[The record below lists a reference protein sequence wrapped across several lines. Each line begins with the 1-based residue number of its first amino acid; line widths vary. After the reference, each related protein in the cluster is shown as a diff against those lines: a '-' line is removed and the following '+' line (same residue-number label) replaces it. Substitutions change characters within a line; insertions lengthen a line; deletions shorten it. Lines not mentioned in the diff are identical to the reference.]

1 MFNTNAQRAAIIG
14 LAVLLVL
21 AAFAVAASYVKT
33 GSQAAPNTPE
43 QPPVDPAGAGGLTD
57 GAPADGQSGA
67 GALRDGTSPADAGSE
82 TTPSSRDGSQAASEG
97 PPAEDRQPADSAAA
111 GPASP
116 LTWGEL
122 LALMQTA
129 FDPAAAPALSGAEP
143 VNLLV
148 PGTDPAAP
156 VTRAG
161 LATAIVRA
169 LDLEDAAAALMPA
182 ESMFQDISPL
192 HRAFPAVAMAHRLGL
207 IPEEAG
213 GMVRPEQPAT
223 HAEARKWIDAASR
236 LDIRSGRL
244 AQVNVPGGS
253 LSVVPD
259 GGEAAAFV
267 LAPDTGIVR
276 NGQQAGAEALRVDDT
291 VRVAADPT
299 GQLKVVVAAGPEV
312 TTAEEAM
319 EAIAVLLREL
329 LTPEQT
335 AAILAQDWERAGD
348 ELKVSLYNQLL
359 KYGLTPEEADAVVS
373 QDWPALTEYGKSRLT
388 ELAAARWG
396 LEPELVRALLDQDW
410 DTAVNYAEVMV
421 LEYLLNELM
430 EAANA

>member
-1 MFNTNAQRAAIIG
+1 MFKMPAQRAALIG

-21 AAFAVAASYVKT
+21 AAFAGAASYLKT
-33 GSQAAPNTPE
+33 GSQVAQNPPE
-43 QPPVDPAGAGGLTD
+43 QPP
-57 GAPADGQSGA
+57 
-67 GALRDGTSPADAGSE
+67 E
-82 TTPSSRDGSQAASEG
+82 TTPSARDGSQPISAR
-97 PPAEDRQPADSAAA
+97 PPAEDRQPGDRAAA
-111 GPASP
+111 DPGSP

-129 FDPAAAPALSGAEP
+129 FDPAAAPGLSGDEQ
-143 VNLLV
+143 VTLLD
-148 PGTDPAAP
+148 PGTDPAGQ

-161 LATAIVRA
+161 LAAAIVRA
-169 LDLEDAAAALMPA
+169 LELEDAAVALMPA

-192 HRAFPAVAMAHRLGL
+192 HRAFPAVALAHRLGL
-207 IPEEAG
+207 IPEETG
-213 GMVRPEQPAT
+213 SMFRPEQPAT
-223 HAEARKWIDAASR
+223 YAEAREWIDAARR

-244 AQVNVPGGS
+244 TQVNVPGGS
-253 LSVVPD
+253 LSVVTD

-276 NGQQAGAEALRVDDT
+276 NAQKAGAEELRVDDP
-291 VRVAADPT
+291 VRVVADAT
-299 GQLKVVVAAGPEV
+299 GQLKLAVAAGPEM
-312 TTAEEAM
+312 TKADAALEAL
-319 EAIAVLLREL
+319 AGVLREL

-410 DTAVNYAEVMV
+410 DTAVKYAEVMV